1 MRKKRTDTGAA
12 PKRTKKTSDVKKIYK
27 TTDGMFTG
35 RPDIDKSRRVATVAQ
50 RKDDGAL
57 AVVKIYS
64 KKDRNGK
71 AYIDKLVLKPEEHT
85 SLTEDSIVGS
95 KVLVGVKVKTKNGEE
110 FKPIFERDLSDTGDR
125 LTRKEHKAVKKGVR
139 NKGTVKKWRK
149 HFKE

>member
-1 MRKKRTDTGAA
+1 MRKKQTETGAA
-12 PKRTKKTSDVKKIYK
+12 PKRTKKSSDVKKIYK

-35 RPDIDKSRRVATVAQ
+35 RPDIDKPRRVATVAQ

-85 SLTEDSIVGS
+85 SLTEESIVGS

-110 FKPIFERDLSDTGDR
+110 FKPLFRGDLVDTGDR
-125 LTRKEHKAVKKGVR
+125 LTTKEHKAVKKGVR

>member
-1 MRKKRTDTGAA
+1 MRKKQTETGAT
-12 PKRTKKTSDVKKIYK
+12 PKRTKKSSDVKKIYK

-35 RPDIDKSRRVATVAQ
+35 RPDIDKPRRVATVAQ

-85 SLTEDSIVGS
+85 SLTEESIVGS

-110 FKPIFERDLSDTGDR
+110 FKPLFRGDLVDTGDR
-125 LTRKEHKAVKKGVR
+125 LTTKEHKAVKKGVR